1 MSEKKLINIREMVR
15 DSNGKL
21 KDKYEVVDN
30 RNAVWKNA
38 HFVSDFVTADPG
50 GANDIQLAEIEIPIG
65 DILELYH
72 ITATSE
78 TGAKGIALATTTAVW
93 AAPLSGVAGY
103 NLLWAALITGTQ
115 IIADQSKEPFLI
127 IDNSAGVTIL
137 YVNLYGINAFMDINQ
152 AGTEDLSAFMSGF
165 IYTP

>member
-1 MSEKKLINIREMVR
+1 MSEERLISLREMVR
-15 DSNGKL
+15 DSAGKL
-21 KDKYEVVDN
+21 KDKYEIVDN
-30 RNAVWKNA
+30 RNAVWKTA
-38 HFVSDFVTADPG
+38 HFESNFATADPG
-50 GANDIQLAEIEIPIG
+50 AAVDTKLAEIQIPIG

-115 IIADQSKEPFLI
+115 VIADQSIEPFVI
-127 IDNSAGVTIL
+127 IDNSAGVNIL

-152 AGTEDLSAFMSGF
+152 AATEDLSSFMSGYL
-165 IYTP
+165 YTP

>member
-1 MSEKKLINIREMVR
+1 MSEERLISIREMVR
-15 DSNGKL
+15 NSSGKL

-30 RNAVWKNA
+30 RNAEWKNA
-38 HFVSDFVTADPG
+38 NFVSDFVTADPG
-50 GANDIQLAEIEIPIG
+50 GANDVQLAEIQIPVG

-115 IIADQSKEPFLI
+115 VIADQSKEPFLI
-127 IDNSAGVTIL
+127 IDNSAGAGIL
-137 YVNLYGINAFMDINQ
+137 YVNLYGIDAFMDTVQ
-152 AGTEDLSAFMSGF
+152 AITEDLSAFMSGF
-165 IYTP
+165 MYTP